1 MEIENKISV
10 LLHQNTLNWKHLN
23 SDVFNEAFSRMRR
36 DVNEMPV
43 VFLPEQ
49 SETVCVAENRMS
61 SFGFLAFVV
70 QSINAVVNVANNINN
85 NNNNRNNNNNDNNNN
100 QVNTNIANSA
110 NTQESMSMA
119 GMMGRNVPILET
131 LRQARDR
138 VWATISGEPLAT
150 SNGTEPYGSSTLP
163 DEKTYRNKIEVKVL
177 SMMRKL
183 YEEEKKNTEENSE
196 KPPKSN
202 HQSKYPEKVMTML
215 EKVKNHTVFYPHT
228 KAFS

>member
-1 MEIENKISV
+1 MDIENKIS
-10 LLHQNTLNWKHLN
+10 LILNQDAFNWKGEHLN
-23 SDVFNEAFSRMRR
+23 SKVFNEAYSRIRR

-138 VWATISGEPLAT
+138 VWATISGEPSVASS
-150 SNGTEPYGSSTLP
+150 SNGTDNTLP
-163 DEKTYRNKIEVKVL
+163 DEKTYRNNIEVKVMN
-177 SMMRKL
+177 MMRKL
-183 YEEEKKNTEENSE
+183 YEERQTGGKSE
-196 KPPKSN
+196 QHIHRNP
-202 HQSKYPEKVMTML
+202 QSRYPDKIMTLL
-215 EKVKNHTVFYPHT
+215 EQVT
-228 KAFS
+228 

>member
-1 MEIENKISV
+1 MDIQNKISL
-10 LLHQNTLNWKHLN
+10 LLHRDSFNWHGEELN
-23 SDVFNEAFSRMRR
+23 SKLFREAYSRIKR

-119 GMMGRNVPILET
+119 GMMGRNVPLLET

-138 VWATISGEPLAT
+138 VWATISGESLDT
-150 SNGTEPYGSSTLP
+150 SNGADPTTVNDTLP
-163 DEKTYRNKIEVKVL
+163 DEKTYRNNIEVKVL
-177 SMMRKL
+177 NMMREM
-183 YEEEKKNTEENSE
+183 YEERQMEEKSE
-196 KPPKSN
+196 QHKQSN
-202 HQSKYPEKVMTML
+202 PQNKYPDKVMTML
-215 EKVKNHTVFYPHT
+215 EQVKS
-228 KAFS
+228 KCKM